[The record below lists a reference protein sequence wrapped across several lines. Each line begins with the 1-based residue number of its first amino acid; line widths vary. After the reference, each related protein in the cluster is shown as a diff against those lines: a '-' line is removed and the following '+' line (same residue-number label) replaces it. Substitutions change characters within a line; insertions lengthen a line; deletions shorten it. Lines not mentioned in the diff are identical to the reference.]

1 MKIDITE
8 KAKAYIN
15 QKSISTITFEK
26 ESVPVAEQGQW

>member
-1 MKIDITE
+1 MIIDITE

-26 ESVPVAEQGQW
+26 RVCSRG